1 MPVIPFDPT
10 MSVSAKERPHI
21 DARSLHMIK
30 VGLDHLI
37 KLHDREQDPLG
48 KHCLEGMVELL
59 TAVVERHKPPLGAV

>member
-37 KLHDREQDPLG
+37 KLHAREQDPLG

-59 TAVVERHKPPLGAV
+59 TVVVERHNPPLDAV

>member
-1 MPVIPFDPT
+1 

-21 DARSLHMIK
+21 DARSLHMVK

-48 KHCLEGMVELL
+48 KHCLEGLVELL
-59 TAVVERHKPPLGAV
+59 TAVVERHNPPRGAA

>member
-1 MPVIPFDPT
+1 MTVIPFDPT

-21 DARSLHMIK
+21 DARSLHMVK

-48 KHCLEGMVELL
+48 KHCLEGLVELL
-59 TAVVERHKPPLGAV
+59 TAVVERHNPPRGAA

>member
-48 KHCLEGMVELL
+48 KHCLEGLVELL
-59 TAVVERHKPPLGAV
+59 TVVVERHSPPLGAV

>member
-37 KLHDREQDPLG
+37 KLHDREQDPLS
-48 KHCLEGMVELL
+48 KHCLEALVELL
-59 TAVVERHKPPLGAV
+59 TVVVERHNPPLGAV

>member
-1 MPVIPFDPT
+1 MTVIPFDPT
-10 MSVSAKERPHI
+10 MSVSTRERPHI

-48 KHCLEGMVELL
+48 KHCLEGLVELL
-59 TAVVERHKPPLGAV
+59 TVVVERHNPPRGAA

>member
-1 MPVIPFDPT
+1 MTVIPFDPT

-48 KHCLEGMVELL
+48 KHCLEGLVELL
-59 TAVVERHKPPLGAV
+59 TVVVERHNPPLGAV

>member
-1 MPVIPFDPT
+1 MTVIPFDPT

-37 KLHDREQDPLG
+37 KLRDREQDPLG
-48 KHCLEGMVELL
+48 KYGLESVVELL
-59 TAVVERHKPPLGAV
+59 TAIVERHKPPLGAV

>member
-37 KLHDREQDPLG
+37 KLHDREQDPST

-59 TAVVERHKPPLGAV
+59 AAIVERHNPPLGAA